1 MAENYQVLKSWCK
14 RSSSKYFLIY
24 YDKQIIEKMYVVVEF
39 YPSFVD
45 WMEADLNESFE
56 VNCKKETGFG
66 KDLFLRKKLW

>member
-1 MAENYQVLKSWCK
+1 
-14 RSSSKYFLIY
+14 
-24 YDKQIIEKMYVVVEF
+24 MYVVVEF